1 MSSSMTQRAGVSKVA
16 VFRGCSVCSAHNREA
31 KDSLTEAEF
40 GTALGCGLM
49 PLIGTGLSWSH
60 DEGRITL

>member
-1 MSSSMTQRAGVSKVA
+1 MSSSMIQRAGVSKHA
-16 VFRGCSVCSAHNREA
+16 VCMGCSVCSAHKREA

-49 PLIGTGLSWSH
+49 PFIRTGLS
-60 DEGRITL
+60 